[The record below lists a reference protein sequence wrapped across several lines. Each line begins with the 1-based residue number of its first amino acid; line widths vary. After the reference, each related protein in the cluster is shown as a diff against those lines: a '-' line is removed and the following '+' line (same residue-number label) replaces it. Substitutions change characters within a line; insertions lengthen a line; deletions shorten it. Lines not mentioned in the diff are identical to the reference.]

1 MSKLSDKYKIH
12 FGMPTLIEI
21 NTIRENAKLCS
32 DLGLDFLELNMNL
45 PICTILGFE
54 NSQNDVKLFLEDL
67 KKLKNE
73 FGIYFTIHLDENFTF
88 ADFNPLISHAYLQTL
103 KNLIE
108 NAKEID
114 CPIINLHMNSGVY
127 FTLPDKKVFLFE
139 KYADFYQEKVTTFI
153 ENTKSWTQSSSV
165 KLSIENTD
173 GWKDFEKFA
182 ISKMLSKD
190 FFGLTFDIG
199 HSEAIGNLDESF
211 ILENKERLIHFHI
224 HDGTLPDSETQK
236 YGKNHLE
243 LGTGNIDLGSRL
255 KLARENSC
263 RCVIETKTV
272 DSLKKSVHWLK
283 EN

>member
-1 MSKLSDKYKIH
+1 MSKLSDKHKIH

-139 KYADFYQEKVTTFI
+139 KYADFSAKLNVAYFGGVFSDLDLSVSEQFI
-153 ENTKSWTQSSSV
+153 KDSAGTRWGFYMSYILADTKDNDYCQ
-165 KLSIENTD
+165 
-173 GWKDFEKFA
+173 
-182 ISKMLSKD
+182 
-190 FFGLTFDIG
+190 
-199 HSEAIGNLDESF
+199 
-211 ILENKERLIHFHI
+211 
-224 HDGTLPDSETQK
+224 
-236 YGKNHLE
+236 HLY
-243 LGTGNIDLGSRL
+243 
-255 KLARENSC
+255 
-263 RCVIETKTV
+263 KT
-272 DSLKKSVHWLK
+272 
-283 EN
+283 E